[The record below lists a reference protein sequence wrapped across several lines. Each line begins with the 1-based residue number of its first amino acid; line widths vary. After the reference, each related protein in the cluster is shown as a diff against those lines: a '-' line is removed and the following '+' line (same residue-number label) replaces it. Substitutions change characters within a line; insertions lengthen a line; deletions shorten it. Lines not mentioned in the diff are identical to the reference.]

1 MDSAFGYYVLQS
13 YDEGARITTIFS
25 KQRDMA
31 PLNDTNTSIFQ
42 AYVNLAQRNKSD
54 VKLLTTSS
62 SLICISQMTAMM
74 EPPVDPRR
82 QALASGAQ

>member
-31 PLNDTNTSIFQ
+31 PLNDTNTSIF
-42 AYVNLAQRNKSD
+42 
-54 VKLLTTSS
+54 
-62 SLICISQMTAMM
+62 
-74 EPPVDPRR
+74 
-82 QALASGAQ
+82 